1 MKVEILLFASLR
13 DELGATR
20 TLDVPEARPGEATV
34 GSLREAFLAACPSAG
49 RLGKRILVAVNEVY
63 AADGHPVR
71 PGDTVAFLPPVAG
84 G

>member
-13 DELGATR
+13 DEHGSPLA
-20 TLDVPEARPGEATV
+20 VEASESRPGETTV
-34 GSLREAFLAACPSAG
+34 GAVREAFLSACPSAS

-63 AADGHPVR
+63 ARDADPVR
-71 PGDTVAFLPPVAG
+71 AGDAVAFLPPLAG

>member
-20 TLDVPEARPGEATV
+20 TVDAAEARPGESTV
-34 GSLREAFLAACPSAG
+34 GAVREAFLAACPSAA
-49 RLGKRILVAVNEVY
+49 RLGKRLLVAVNEVY
-63 AADGHPVR
+63 ARDGDPVR
-71 PGDTVAFLPPVAG
+71 PGDAVAFLPPLAG